1 MTSAVLQ
8 SLSSS
13 PVAAFFSRAFREIEA
28 FFEEASAAL
37 VRAQKEEPFGL

>member
-1 MTSAVLQ
+1 MTATVLNA
-8 SLSSS
+8 LSQS

-28 FFEEASAAL
+28 FFEEAGAAL

>member
-8 SLSSS
+8 ALSQSKI
-13 PVAAFFSRAFREIEA
+13 AAFFSRAYVEFEA
-28 FFEEASAAL
+28 FFEEAGKAL

>member
-8 SLSSS
+8 ALSGS
-13 PVAAFFSRAFREIEA
+13 PIAAFFARAYIEIEA
-28 FFEEASAAL
+28 FFEEAGAAL